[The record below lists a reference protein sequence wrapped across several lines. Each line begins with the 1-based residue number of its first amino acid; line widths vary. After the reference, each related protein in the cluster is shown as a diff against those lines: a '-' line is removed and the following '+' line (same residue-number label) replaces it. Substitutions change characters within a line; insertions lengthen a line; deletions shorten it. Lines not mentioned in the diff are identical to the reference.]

1 MERNNPDSR
10 NRPLFGAAAAVL
22 LIAAAGHAGPI
33 NADAPARHAPS
44 DISIGAFRPS
54 NPSEL
59 VRTRPV
65 TQAADAQS
73 RADDIPWTLLPV
85 TDIDIPIASPDWRM
99 MPKQFTRGKSGKLV
113 IRRAQTLPALAAL
126 RGDEPVAPGSVFSSS
141 FGVGS
146 PETDPTEPRLDD
158 DGKPVFAAPTKYFQD
173 FEDGAVA
180 REWRLAGLDN
190 MEKFGRFAG
199 PYRNSTQTLYVQC
212 EPDTPYVV
220 TFDLLFIAAQL
231 GDPGASDKFSVE
243 VDGQA
248 LLEDTFATL
257 RERNEEFN
265 KERDEF
271 DPDIY
276 KQVAVTFT
284 PRGDGVVTIKFKSA
298 AFGSPGGETWG
309 LDNVHIDIAP
319 KQTLGELEHAD
330 RNEIA
335 ALGAA
340 GRLAGASGNPY
351 PFDTETSYFR
361 GDPNLR
367 PPGARGPLL
376 PPTPIPVPTP
386 GATVLLLAGGWAAFR
401 RSRR

>member
-1 MERNNPDSR
+1 MERNNPVSL
-10 NRPLFGAAAAVL
+10 NRPTLGAAAAVL
-22 LIAAAGHAGPI
+22 LIASAGHAGPI
-33 NADAPARHAPS
+33 NADAPARPAPAEV
-44 DISIGAFRPS
+44 SIGAFRSSTPTDI
-54 NPSEL
+54 

-65 TQAADAQS
+65 TQSADAQNP
-73 RADDIPWTLLPV
+73 AENIPWALLPV
-85 TDIDIPIASPDWRM
+85 SDIDIPIASPDWRM
-99 MPKQFTRGKSGKLV
+99 MPKQITRGKNGKLI

-126 RGDEPVAPGSVFSSS
+126 RGDEPVAPGSVFSSAYA
-141 FGVGS
+141 GGS
-146 PETDPTEPRLDD
+146 PDSASNEPRVDD
-158 DGKPVFAAPTKYFQD
+158 DGKPIFAAPTKYFQD

-180 REWRLAGLDN
+180 REWRVAGIEN

-199 PYRNSTQTLYVQC
+199 PFRNSTQTLYVQC

-231 GDPGASDKFSVE
+231 GDPAASDKFSVA

-257 RERNEEFN
+257 RARNEEFN

-319 KQTLGELEHAD
+319 KQTLGELTHGEP
-330 RNEIA
+330 NEIA
-335 ALGAA
+335 AFGAA
-340 GRLAGASGNPY
+340 GRIAAPGGNPT
-351 PFDTETSYFR
+351 PFDTGSNYFR

-367 PPGARGPLL
+367 PPGAVGPLL
-376 PPTPIPVPTP
+376 PPTPVPVPTP